1 MTSTV
6 VREGARWARAVA
18 LPATAFAVVVAA
30 HGTAE
35 SVNAS
40 FPATH
45 AVAVWLGVAAASA
58 VWLAGAIVRAALEP
72 RRDRRSAAHLQDMR
86 VRAGIPDHALLCIL
100 DTVWTS
106 PAGQRVA
113 AVDVRTGAVCEV
125 WLAESGLA
133 PGTYALVSFRRG
145 AAVMLDSATPGTVI
159 GAQRHQQRVNPREL
173 PTLRSGTRTRRERRA
188 VAEVVRGAET
198 LLRDR

>member
-1 MTSTV
+1 MTRTV
-6 VREGARWARAVA
+6 ACEGARWARAVA
-18 LPATAFAVVVAA
+18 LPTAALAVVVAA

-35 SVNAS
+35 SVDTS
-40 FPATH
+40 LPATH
-45 AVAVWLGVAAASA
+45 AAAVWLGAVAVAA
-58 VWLAGAIVRAALEP
+58 VWLAGAFVRAALQP
-72 RRDRRSAAHLQDMR
+72 RRDRRAAAHLQDMR

-100 DTVWTS
+100 KTVWTS

-145 AAVMLDSATPGTVI
+145 VAMMLDAATPTTVI
-159 GAQRHQQRVNPREL
+159 AAQRHQQRVEARGH
-173 PTLRSGTRTRRERRA
+173 PTRRSRTRTRRERRA
-188 VAEVVRGAET
+188 AAEVVRGAEA